1 LIRPRSIEKMPNPWL
16 HWWTDQ
22 VSLLEQ
28 PTFPHLLVA
37 LVLGAIIGAERQW
50 RQRAAGMRTNTLV
63 CFGAAAFVDLGST
76 VGGPHTTNV
85 IAYVISG
92 VGFLGAGAIMKDGG
106 SIRGLNT
113 AATLWCSAAVGAC
126 AGAGELLDA
135 VFVTALLVSINLV
148 FRPISR
154 ILDRRSLA
162 RLNRPVLYRI
172 AAVCPAS
179 HEAEV
184 RALVLHAL
192 AERPLL
198 LQELRSEEVG
208 NGEEAFVQAY
218 FESSE
223 RNNQLVEELA
233 NQLKKGPEVSAV
245 EWAETTLDTE

>member
-1 LIRPRSIEKMPNPWL
+1 MPNPWL
-16 HWWTDQ
+16 RWWTDQ
-22 VSLLEQ
+22 ASLLQQ

-37 LVLGAIIGAERQW
+37 LFLGAIIGAERQW

-106 SIRGLNT
+106 NIRGLNT

-126 AGAGELLDA
+126 AGAGEMLDA

-154 ILDRRSLA
+154 FIDRRSLA
-162 RLNRPVLYRI
+162 QSNRSVVYRL
-172 AAVCPAS
+172 AAVCPAA
-179 HEAEV
+179 HEQEV
-184 RALVLHAL
+184 RALVLRAV

-208 NGEEAFVQAY
+208 DGDEVVVQAL

-223 RNNQLVEELA
+223 RNNELLEQLA
-233 NQLKKGPEVSAV
+233 GQLRAGPEVSAV
-245 EWAETTLDTE
+245 EWAETTLDAE